1 MAEGR
6 IPCAVAVMTK
16 KRMRNKTQK
25 SMKYSYNTFRLYRSE
40 KQFSYVIR
48 ARLIMK
54 DPVDCRVLEAAVNKT
69 MTRYPYFAVSVRLE
83 QDGAYVLEHNPAA
96 VAVLEKGTWR
106 PKLGSKEVNRHLLF
120 AECTGRE
127 SDIYISHALCGGKG
141 FQPFVMSCIWQYV
154 ADRYSVLPEAP
165 SIRKPG
171 TALLPDETAEPT
183 LEMLNSAGE
192 PIFRRQS
199 KKPAILGW
207 DYLNGLYNPFR
218 RKPNFRLY
226 TFSQKEI
233 LKFAKGNDASVVSF
247 FLVVAAKALD
257 RVLPEKERVIG
268 GETAHNPS
276 ASLGIPNTHCDL
288 LSHVLIDYERE
299 MLRSWSMEKLG
310 TMTRGQ
316 ILLQTDPS
324 VSFAELGRG
333 FETLEALEGI
343 TGLEAKMEYVKQHNP
358 NSGKDAEHG
367 TFILNYTGRADWGE
381 VADYME
387 SYALIVEGHMLFE
400 VSSMGDKIFLTQMQ
414 LIDEEKY
421 AAALQQ
427 VLTDL
432 GISFTVEGPFP
443 RQLTKHE
450 LPEA

>member
-1 MAEGR
+1 
-6 IPCAVAVMTK
+6 
-16 KRMRNKTQK
+16 
-25 SMKYSYNTFRLYRSE
+25 MKYSFDTFRLYRSE
-40 KQFSYVIR
+40 KMFSYVIR
-48 ARLIMK
+48 ARLMMK
-54 DPVDCRVLEAAVNKT
+54 DPVDRGILEAAVNKT
-69 MTRYPYFAVSVRLE
+69 LTRYPYFAVSVRLD
-83 QDGAYVLEHNPAA
+83 QDGAYVLDHNPAGA
-96 VAVLEKGTWR
+96 VVLEKGRWR
-106 PKLGSKEVNRHLLF
+106 PKLGSREINRHLLF

-127 SDIYISHALCGGKG
+127 IDIYISHALCGGKG

-165 SIRKPG
+165 GIRKPG
-171 TALLPDETAEPT
+171 EEPLPGETAEPT
-183 LEMLNSAGE
+183 LETLASAGE

-199 KKPAILGW
+199 KHAAILGL

-226 TFSQKEI
+226 TFSQGEI
-233 LKFAKGNDASVVSF
+233 MKFAKGNDASVVSF
-247 FLVVAAKALD
+247 FLVVVAKALD
-257 RVLPEKERVIG
+257 KLLPEKDRVIG

-276 ASLGIPNTHCDL
+276 ASLGIPDTHCDL
-288 LSHVLIDYERE
+288 LSHVHIDYERE

-324 VSFAELGRG
+324 VSFTEIRRN
-333 FETLEALEGI
+333 FETLEKLEGI
-343 TGLEAKMEYVKQHNP
+343 SGLKAKKTYIEQHRP
-358 NSGKDAEHG
+358 VSGKDAEHG
-367 TFILNYTGRADWGE
+367 TYILNYTGRADWGE

-400 VSSMGDKIFLTQMQ
+400 VSSLGDKIFLTQMQ

-427 VLTDL
+427 VLTEL
-432 GISFTVEGPFP
+432 GIGFTVEGPFP

-450 LPEA
+450 LPETF